1 VETKTKTKIALVESE
16 TRKLINKIKKIEK
29 SSNTVFEEN
38 QEVATYLGANYRED
52 GLTQIGFWTPQL
64 LREVMHLNEIYLEVF
79 TPSEDVKVKDLLS
92 SESSTIEMRRDCI
105 FLKKRGKFFW
115 GIIEG
120 MKAGTRETLGS
131 FYWLRYRK
139 PLRTN

>member
-1 VETKTKTKIALVESE
+1 METKTKTKIALVESE

-105 FLKKRGKFFW
+105 FLKKKR
-115 GIIEG
+115 
-120 MKAGTRETLGS
+120 
-131 FYWLRYRK
+131 
-139 PLRTN
+139 